1 MQEERFSNITPEQ
14 AEKILAEHE
23 AKRKERAEQAEK
35 TAKCPVCGARRERE
49 QRMSRFEH
57 DILDFI
63 RQNRLVKRD
72 SCILCVQK
80 HVGKAMEYYK
90 EMITAKDSGKADG
103 TAAVNIKLNHLAIIG
118 ELGCAIDEADEF
130 SDLQTAIQD
139 QERAYRYE
147 GVEPDWEYLAALIV
161 EYEQVIAAA
170 GANK

>member
-1 MQEERFSNITPEQ
+1 
-14 AEKILAEHE
+14 
-23 AKRKERAEQAEK
+23 
-35 TAKCPVCGARRERE
+35 
-49 QRMSRFEH
+49 
-57 DILDFI
+57 
-63 RQNRLVKRD
+63 
-72 SCILCVQK
+72 
-80 HVGKAMEYYK
+80 MEYYK
-90 EMITAKDSGKADG
+90 EMLTAKDSGKADG

-147 GVEPDWEYLAALIV
+147 GIEPDWEYIAALIV